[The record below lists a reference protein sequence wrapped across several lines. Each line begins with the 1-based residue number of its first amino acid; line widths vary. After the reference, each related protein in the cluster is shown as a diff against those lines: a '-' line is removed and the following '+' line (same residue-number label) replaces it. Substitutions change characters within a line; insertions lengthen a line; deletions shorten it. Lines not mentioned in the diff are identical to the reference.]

1 MTGFPW
7 LSLITFL
14 PLVCGLAV
22 LALWRRPEASRVVCL
37 AAALAELALTAVLLC
52 GLWPQAAHGGWLL
65 TEDAA
70 WIPRFGIRYTLALDG
85 LSLPFVALTALFG
98 VLCVLVSWRQVEK
111 HVAAF
116 HFFLLAALSGVMGVF
131 LATDLFLFALFWEVQ
146 LIPVFFLIGVWG
158 HGDRQRAAIK
168 FFLFS
173 ATGGLLMFL
182 AVIGLALIH
191 SGNTGV
197 LTFSLA
203 ALMKASLPQATA
215 TWLFA
220 AFLLSFA
227 IKVPL
232 VPVHMW
238 LPDAH
243 TQAPTAGSLI
253 LAGLLLK
260 TGGYALLRFAFPLFP
275 AQAVAF
281 APLLAG
287 LGLAGLFFASWV
299 ALAQEDMKRLVAYSS
314 IAHMGLTV
322 AGMAVF
328 NSLAMAGSIVL
339 MVCHAL
345 TTGGLFAMAGMVDER
360 LHTRKLDSL
369 GGLWDQ
375 APRFGALFLLFSMA
389 SAALPGL
396 ANFSGEIMIILGL
409 FKAHPVWGGLA
420 VAGMVLTLAYMLRL
434 VQGTLF
440 GPRHSP
446 LPMADINL
454 REALVLVP
462 LALAVLAL
470 GLHPAPLLDILTAP
484 VAALLGHIAPA
495 AALAVGP

>member
-1 MTGFPW
+1 MNGFPW

-14 PLVCGLAV
+14 PLACGLAV
-22 LALWRRPEASRVVCL
+22 LALWRRPEASRTVCL
-37 AAALAELALTAVLLC
+37 AACLLELALTVALLF
-52 GLWPQAAHGGWLL
+52 GVWPQAGHSGWLL
-65 TEDAA
+65 MEDTA
-70 WIPRFGIRYTLALDG
+70 WIPRFGIRYTMALDG

-98 VLCVLVSWRQVEK
+98 VLCVLVSWRQVEN

-182 AVIGLALIH
+182 AVIGLALTH

-203 ALMKASLPQATA
+203 ALMEATVPHGLA
-215 TWLFA
+215 VWLFA

-275 AQAVAF
+275 SQAVAF
-281 APLLAG
+281 APLMAV

-314 IAHMGLTV
+314 IAHMGLSV

-328 NSLAMAGSIVL
+328 NGMAMAGSIVL

-360 LHTRKLDSL
+360 LHTRRLDSL
-369 GGLWDQ
+369 GGLWSQ
-375 APRFGALFLLFSMA
+375 APRFGALFLLFAMA

-396 ANFSGEIMIILGL
+396 ANFVGEIMIIFGL
-409 FKAHPVWGGLA
+409 FKSHPVWGCVA
-420 VAGMVLTLAYMLRL
+420 VGGMVLTLAYLLRL
-434 VQGTLF
+434 VRDTLF
-440 GPRHSP
+440 GPGRSP
-446 LPMADINL
+446 LPMADIGG
-454 REALVLVP
+454 REALVLIP
-462 LALAVLAL
+462 LALAILAV
-470 GLHPAPLLDILTAP
+470 GLHPAPLLAILAGP
-484 VAALLGHIAPA
+484 VSDLMGHIAPA
-495 AALAVGP
+495 AAVAQQ